1 MGEGWWTL
9 LNWTPPK
16 NGKKYIYLQLHVRA
30 QLVSIHPIWIATL
43 QVVMWCS
50 CGTCPLISAGWRPFL
65 GDWIRSRL
73 GSDAGSDKKSL
84 WQVTLYDRS
93 WNHGSHESRPFSI
106 AMLNDQRVN
115 WYMCVCEIPL
125 SNWWCIIYAL
135 FIFVSNQFQS
145 ILSNFNRRWAKWC
158 PLSSDQEPSF
168 MNSGLRSNRFGMM

>member
-1 MGEGWWTL
+1 MEWERDGEHCSIEPHQKTG
-9 LNWTPPK
+9 N
-16 NGKKYIYLQLHVRA
+16 KYIYLQLHVLA
-30 QLVSIHPIWIATL
+30 QLVSIHPIWITTL

-84 WQVTLYDRS
+84 WQVTVYDRS

-115 WYMCVCEIPL
+115 WYMCVWNSAVKL
-125 SNWWCIIYAL
+125 VMHYDL
-135 FIFVSNQFQS
+135 FLINSNQFYL
-145 ILSNFNRRWAKWC
+145 ILIA
-158 PLSSDQEPSF
+158 DE
-168 MNSGLRSNRFGMM
+168 